1 MSLALPGTKPIKF
14 YRRGGCITQKYGSRI
29 SADGWGSAAKG
40 SMWDA
45 VQAETPLY
53 LRRLGGK
60 QVSALFNLHHVKTF
74 IDLLIV

>member
-1 MSLALPGTKPIKF
+1 MKPTKF
-14 YRRGGCITQKYGSRI
+14 YRGGYITQKYGSRV
-29 SADGWGSAAKG
+29 ATDEGWGGAADG